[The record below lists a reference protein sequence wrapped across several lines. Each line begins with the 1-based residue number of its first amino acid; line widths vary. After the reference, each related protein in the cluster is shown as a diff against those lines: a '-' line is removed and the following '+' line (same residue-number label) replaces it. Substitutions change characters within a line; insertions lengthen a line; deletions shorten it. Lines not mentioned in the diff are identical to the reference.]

1 MEVINEDDSARV
13 VAVVEV
19 SGVDYWVEVLRTD
32 HKMEPLVWFTKVA
45 SIPA

>member
-19 SGVDYWVEVLRTD
+19 SGVDYWVEVLGTE
-32 HKMEPLVWFTKVA
+32 HKTEPLV
-45 SIPA
+45 